1 MKMAIHAVAP
11 GWWHGIV
18 PLDCG
23 YEKCV
28 PNHAFGPAV
37 RPYYLLHY
45 VLEGAGTF
53 LKNGTLHKVLPGD
66 LFVICPEELTTY
78 RANQENPWEYC
89 WVSFRAE
96 GTPEFLKEPVIR
108 QPQVRQIFE
117 QIRDQVQGEPEDG
130 KIFTLLYEMLWR
142 LSLDVPLKQDRQN
155 TYALYAKTY
164 LETAYMRQVSIQEIA
179 DTLHIDRRY
188 LTILFRETYGKPTQA
203 YLMQL
208 RLEQARNFLN
218 QGFGVAEAASMSGF
232 SDLSN
237 FSRQYKRT
245 FGICPSRQK

>member
-1 MKMAIHAVAP
+1 MP
-11 GWWHGIV
+11 
-18 PLDCG
+18 PS
-23 YEKCV
+23 
-28 PNHAFGPAV
+28 
-37 RPYYLLHY
+37 
-45 VLEGAGTF
+45 
-53 LKNGTLHKVLPGD
+53 
-66 LFVICPEELTTY
+66 VI
-78 RANQENPWEYC
+78 
-89 WVSFRAE
+89 
-96 GTPEFLKEPVIR
+96 GTPK
-108 QPQVRQIFE
+108 
-117 QIRDQVQGEPEDG
+117 GADG
-130 KIFTLLYEMLWR
+130 M
-142 LSLDVPLKQDRQN
+142 D
-155 TYALYAKTY
+155 AKTY

-188 LTILFRETYGKPTQA
+188 LTILFRETYGKPPQA